1 MQRLPLESARPI
13 QWFAALRVG
22 IVAVTLIG
30 LALFEVPQREE
41 LILLTAAV
49 AAPLALGV
57 LFLSAR
63 APSLALHPAIA
74 LMDLAILAVAEAIEP
89 GTYAAV
95 RFLALFLIAAHAQF
109 QGEVRGVAIAI
120 AGVILLVPISF
131 AGDPPISGDL
141 LAWYE
146 TLFAASAIAAGWFMG
161 RLRSAES
168 TGRLRARELSRRVLE
183 AEGQVRRRLAGAIH
197 DGPVQELVSLDLMLD
212 AARRSLER
220 GDTGTAASTLDE
232 ARKMAEHSIGS
243 LREEIVSLGPY
254 ALDELTLDAAIEQ
267 CAPVWSRRFGV
278 PVDLDLDD
286 VNLDNDLCGFL
297 FGIAQEAVA
306 NAGRHAE
313 ATRVD
318 VSVKRLPSVDQIE
331 LRVTDDGRGFE
342 GSDPLGPEEPGH
354 IGLATMR
361 ERAEL
366 AGGRLQIE
374 TGEGGT
380 TVLVRAPLVESV

>member
-1 MQRLPLESARPI
+1 VQRLPLESARPI
-13 QWFAALRVG
+13 QWFAALRVAT
-22 IVAVTLIG
+22 VAVTLIG
-30 LALFEVPQREE
+30 LAVFEVPQRNE
-41 LILLTAAV
+41 LIVLAAAV

-57 LFLSAR
+57 LFLAAR
-63 APSLALHPAIA
+63 APSLTLHPAIA
-74 LMDLAILAVAEAIEP
+74 LIDLTILAVAEAIEP
-89 GTYAAV
+89 AVYGPV
-95 RFLALFLIAAHAQF
+95 RFLALFLIAAHAHF
-109 QGEVRGVAIAI
+109 QGELRGVAIAI
-120 AGVILLVPISF
+120 AGVILLVPIAV
-131 AGDPPISGDL
+131 AGDPPVSGDL
-141 LAWYE
+141 LGFYE
-146 TLFAASAIAAGWFMG
+146 TLFAASAISAGLFVG

-220 GDTGTAASTLDE
+220 GDTTTATSTLED
-232 ARKMAEHSIGS
+232 ARKLAEHSIGA

-254 ALDELTLDAAIEQ
+254 ALDELSLDAAIEQ

-278 PVDLDLDD
+278 PVELRLERLDLS
-286 VNLDNDLCGFL
+286 NDLCGFL

-306 NAGRHAE
+306 NAGRHAD

-318 VSVKRLPSVDQIE
+318 VSVKRREDEVE
-331 LRVTDDGRGFE
+331 LRVSDDGRGFD
-342 GSDPLGPEEPGH
+342 GTDPLGPEEPGH

-366 AGGRLQIE
+366 AGGRLVID
-374 TGEGGT
+374 TGEHGT
-380 TVLVRAPLVESV
+380 TVSVRAPLATAS

>member
-1 MQRLPLESARPI
+1 VQRLPLESARPI
-13 QWFAALRVG
+13 QWFAALRVAM
-22 IVAVTLIG
+22 VAVTLVG
-30 LALFEVPQREE
+30 LALFEVPDRNT
-41 LILLTAAV
+41 LIVLAAAV
-49 AAPLALGV
+49 AAPLSLGV
-57 LFLSAR
+57 LLIASR
-63 APSLALHPAIA
+63 APSLALHPGIA
-74 LMDLAILAVAEAIEP
+74 LIDLAILAAAEAVAP
-89 GTYAAV
+89 DSYGPV
-95 RFLALFLIAAHAQF
+95 RFLALFLIAAHAHF
-109 QGEVRGVAIAI
+109 QGEARGVAIAI
-120 AGVILLVPISF
+120 AGVILLVPV
-131 AGDPPISGDL
+131 AVQGDPPVSGDV

-146 TLFAASAIAAGWFMG
+146 TLFAASAIAAGLFMG

-183 AEGQVRRRLAGAIH
+183 AEGQVRRRLAAQIH

-220 GDTGTAASTLDE
+220 GDTDRAASTLDE
-232 ARKMAEHSIGS
+232 ARKVAELSVGS

-278 PVDLDLDD
+278 PVELNLAS
-286 VNLDNDLCGFL
+286 VNLANDLCGFL

-306 NAGRHAE
+306 NAGRHAG
-313 ATRVD
+313 ASRVD
-318 VSVKRLPSVDQIE
+318 VSVKRLEHEVE
-331 LRVTDDGRGFE
+331 LRVSDDGRGFH

-366 AGGRLQIE
+366 AGGSLVID
-374 TGEGGT
+374 TDSSGT
-380 TVLVRAPLVESV
+380 TVLVRAPLVEAG